1 MEKEDV
7 RTSSVLRVSYP
18 PIGELTHLDEA
29 REAIFRKVTW
39 RLMSFLF
46 ACWVL
51 NYLDRVNVSFAQL
64 QLKQDLGMS
73 DAAYGLGISLFFI
86 GYILLEVPSTLW
98 LEKIGARKTVSRI
111 MLLWGVIS
119 TSMAFMTSPTQF
131 YIARILLGAAEAGFW
146 PGIILY
152 MTYWFPAERRARI
165 TSRFLLAIAVAGVI
179 GGPLSGWI
187 LHNFNGLM
195 GYRNWQWLFFLEG
208 LPAVVGGV
216 VAYFYLVDKPDQAKW
231 LSPTEKKIINDALA
245 ADARTAASKNKPAK
259 QAHKIGMA
267 LRDPRVYI
275 LAWGWSTVPLCGT
288 ILNYWAPTIIKQS
301 GVNNVLHVG
310 LLSALPYIIGAL
322 GMLVIARSSDLSLER
337 RWHFFACTCF
347 GGLGG
352 LALTTMTTS
361 SAAAIFCLGLISVS
375 YFAAAAIIW
384 SIPPAYLSEEARAS
398 GIGIISSIGQIG
410 AFCAPIMLGWIKT
423 LTGSLTIGLMI
434 ISGLVISGG
443 LAVLLGVPS
452 KNRSDKQ

>member
-1 MEKEDV
+1 MSDK
-7 RTSSVLRVSYP
+7 
-18 PIGELTHLDEA
+18 A
-29 REAIFRKVTW
+29 REATFQKVTW

-46 ACWVL
+46 VCWVL

-98 LEKIGARKTVSRI
+98 LEKVGARKTVTRI

-187 LHNFNGLM
+187 LHNFNGVM

-208 LPAVVGGV
+208 VPAVIGGV
-216 VAYFYLVDKPDQAKW
+216 VAYFYLVDKPEQAKW
-231 LSPTEKKIINDALA
+231 LSPAEKKIITDALA
-245 ADARTAASKNKPAK
+245 ADTRAADKKTKS
-259 QAHKIGMA
+259 AHRIGMA

-288 ILNYWAPTIIKQS
+288 ILNYWTPTIIKQS
-301 GVNNVLHVG
+301 GVNNVLNVG

-322 GMLVIARSSDLSLER
+322 GMLMIARSSDLSLER

-352 LALTTMTTS
+352 LALATMSTN
-361 SAAAIFCLGLISVS
+361 SAAAIICLGLISVS
-375 YFAAAAIIW
+375 YFSAAAIIW

-423 LTGSLTIGLMI
+423 LTGSLTIGLII

-452 KNRSDKQ
+452 KTKPVNDD